1 MPKRDVA
8 YMQGQQDL
16 IVQAA
21 LECMI
26 EKGVPETSL
35 RDICKRA
42 GVSIGAFYVHFSS
55 REELILAA
63 CAYDS
68 DVYAFDPLPDT
79 WEEFASAIIAMF
91 KYLRTPGQMRRLRLS
106 LQFVADLAV
115 ADVVPSGL
123 EALYQRR
130 TTPLRELLAHLHER
144 GEITLPLGLSATTT
158 TVFNFLLGSNY
169 VMVSSHGSK
178 PVDRPEDI
186 LPSVALLVGRKTG
199 D

>member
-8 YMQGQQDL
+8 YMQGQRDL

-26 EKGVPETSL
+26 DKGVPETSL
-35 RDICKRA
+35 RDVCKRA
-42 GVSIGAFYVHFSS
+42 GVSIGAFYVHFAS

-79 WEEFASAIIAMF
+79 WDEFAAAIIAMF

-130 TTPLRELLAHLHER
+130 TTPLRELLAHLQER

-169 VMVSSHGSK
+169 VMVSSYGSK
-178 PVDRPEDI
+178 PVDRLEDI
-186 LPSVALLVGRKTG
+186 LASVALLVGRKTR

>member
-35 RDICKRA
+35 RDVCKRA

-79 WEEFASAIIAMF
+79 WDEFAAAIIAMF

-130 TTPLRELLAHLHER
+130 TTPLRELLTHLHER

-169 VMVSSHGSK
+169 VMVSSYGSK
-178 PVDRPEDI
+178 PVDRLEDI
-186 LPSVALLVGRKTG
+186 LASVALLVGRKTG